1 MSLCQ
6 HDLSKDQKVLRQP
19 YLSFYCRA
27 QAPLLSYGWVGA
39 RGFPICWSCCKSRL
53 RWVGQSG
60 RAILFFIAFVVWQM
74 QKQISGFHLMNL
86 LSIDKS
92 ISLSLSQ
99 RAEGRGWLLL
109 WWPVKDSPRSL
120 IWCDRSKSSQQAFGC
135 FWPRRESPIESLTS
149 TLAPSLS
156 QVTQ

>member
-60 RAILFFIAFVVWQM
+60 RAYLVFYCFCCLADAETDKRISSHESPLHRQADFTFTFTEGGRERLAFIVMASKRFSAFFDLVWQI
-74 QKQISGFHLMNL
+74 KVKSTSIWVL
-86 LSIDKS
+86 LAK
-92 ISLSLSQ
+92 
-99 RAEGRGWLLL
+99 EGEPNWIT
-109 WWPVKDSPRSL
+109 DFNASP
-120 IWCDRSKSSQQAFGC
+120 F
-135 FWPRRESPIESLTS
+135 P
-149 TLAPSLS
+149 
-156 QVTQ
+156 